1 LVVDSL
7 RERKKQATRVALQEA
22 ALRLALRKGPE
33 NVRVEEIAEAVG
45 VSPRTYNNYFP
56 SREHAIVAALTAD
69 RAPDIPAGVP
79 LTDGIIDAV
88 VHYYT
93 DPGEAMLII
102 TTNPAL
108 RACYADAV
116 TGIEQP
122 VAAAIAAR
130 GADPEA
136 AEVLAA
142 AVTAAARVALRR
154 WLRPAGPSGLMVV
167 SGSLPELI
175 RAALT
180 PLAPALDAAKAHPVA

>member
-1 LVVDSL
+1 MDSL

-56 SREHAIVAALTAD
+56 SREHAIVAALTAA

-79 LTDGIIDAV
+79 LADGIIDAV
-88 VHYYT
+88 VRFYT

-108 RACYADAV
+108 RTCYADAV
-116 TGIEQP
+116 TGIEEP

-130 GADPEA
+130 GADPRT

-142 AVTAAARVALRR
+142 AVAAAARVALRR
-154 WLRPAGPSGLMVV
+154 WLQPTGVPGLMMV
-167 SGSLPELI
+167 SGTLPELI
-175 RAALT
+175 RAALA
-180 PLAPALDAAKAHPVA
+180 PLSPALDAVKTHPVA